1 MKKKNKDQYI
11 IDLKDITKVIWK
23 EKILIFL
30 ISSIILIIVFFIQ
43 LIQ

>member
-1 MKKKNKDQYI
+1 MKKKNKDQDI

-30 ISSIILIIVFFIQ
+30 ISSIILIIAFFIQ
-43 LIQ
+43 